1 MIASMQI
8 RAFTLG
14 KTNSL
19 TVNYEDL
26 NIWGHPEGVL
36 GRTEAANTRKV
47 RGCRLAA
54 GRHNKI
60 EHSLDFNI
68 CGTDGKITLNHDS
81 SEGIPFF
88 SFVLFFLLFLFFITY
103 STSMQKRLKNV
114 ATVHICCI
122 TVNESLGI
130 FICITLCHCNY
141 KFHNTETGISEC

>member
-68 CGTDGKITLNHDS
+68 CGTDGKITLNRDS

-88 SFVLFFLLFLFFITY
+88 SFVFFVVFVFYNIQHLH
-103 STSMQKRLKNV
+103 
-114 ATVHICCI
+114 A
-122 TVNESLGI
+122 E
-130 FICITLCHCNY
+130 
-141 KFHNTETGISEC
+141 EA